1 MPGRTAEHLKNSK
14 STKPSYHGTSD
25 FPSSG
30 GLNSILF
37 PFGPESR
44 RDFLGNF
51 AGARQVIGA
60 ERDGGDTG
68 MATAAILFAQGGE
81 VHFLRRLFPGIC
93 PHRNFRAHWR
103 GAQAHGIPAIGE

>member
-30 GLNSILF
+30 ELNSILF

-51 AGARQVIGA
+51 SGARKVIGA
-60 ERDGGDTG
+60 ERNCGDTG
-68 MATAAILFAQGGE
+68 MAPAAIFFAERGE
-81 VHFLRRLFPGIC
+81 VHFLRRLFPWIR

-103 GAQAHGIPAIGE
+103 GAQADGIPAIGE